1 MSTKP
6 TVAIVGRPNVGKS
19 TLFNRLV
26 GGREAIVSDRAG
38 TTRDR
43 NFGDATWNG
52 RDFWVVDTGGL
63 VPDSDQTMDKAIR
76 FQVERAVA
84 ESDLVLLLV
93 DGQEGVNPVDEDIAR
108 RLRTAGRPVILAVNK
123 LDEIAARDDRFVF
136 HALGLGDPFPV
147 SASTGKGSGDLLDA
161 MVEALPERAVEPTED
176 RISVAI
182 VGRPNAGKSSL
193 VNRLLGEERLVVN
206 PTPGTTRDAIDSTL
220 VYNGKTMTL
229 IDTAGLRRHAKVQDE
244 IEFYSNMRTE
254 RAVHRAD
261 VCVLVVDAKLGF
273 HNQDLR
279 IANNAWDHGCGVIA
293 LINKWDLIEE
303 KDANTGRRGQDL
315 LIEKAPF
322 LENVPFLY
330 VSALTGQRVRK
341 LLDLIVEVAEA
352 RQKRVP
358 TAEVNRVLQQLLER
372 AGPPQKIGEEIKLLY
387 ASQIGVAPPEI
398 AIVANRPDS
407 VPESY
412 QRYLTRGFRDAWG
425 FLGAPLRLVLN
436 RRGGKQ

>member
-1 MSTKP
+1 MTTKP

-43 NFGDATWNG
+43 HFGDATWNG

-63 VPDSDQTMDKAIR
+63 VPDSDQTMDKSIR

-108 RLRTAGRPVILAVNK
+108 RLRTSGRPVILAVNK
-123 LDEIAARDDRFVF
+123 IDEIASRDDRFVF
-136 HALGLGDPFPV
+136 HALGLGEPFPV
-147 SASTGKGSGDLLDA
+147 SATTGKGSGDLLDA
-161 MVEALPERAVEPTED
+161 MVEGLPERTVEASEE

-206 PTPGTTRDAIDSTL
+206 ATPGTTRDAIDSTL
-220 VYNGKTMTL
+220 TYNGKTMTL
-229 IDTAGLRRHAKVQDE
+229 IDTAGLRRHAKVQDD

-341 LLDLIVEVAEA
+341 VLDLIVDVASA

-358 TAEVNRVLQQLLER
+358 TAEVNRVLQQLLDR
-372 AGPPQKIGEEIKLLY
+372 AAPPQKIGEEIKLLY
-387 ASQIGVAPPEI
+387 ASQIGVAPPTI

-425 FLGAPLRLVLN
+425 FMGAPLRLVLN